1 MDYARWTDS
10 KGRHADFR
18 NVILIMTSNA
28 GAQYASQA
36 MVGFNSVV
44 TRGSAMLKEVK
55 RVFKPEFLNR
65 LSGTV
70 VFNDMSRDMATL
82 ILQKKLRELGEKLAV
97 KNVSMEL
104 SDDVFEYLLKEGFNP
119 IYGAREMDRVIGQQL
134 KPVLMRE
141 ILFGSLKQGGIVKI
155 ILKDGC
161 ILVG

>member
-1 MDYARWTDS
+1 
-10 KGRHADFR
+10 
-18 NVILIMTSNA
+18 
-28 GAQYASQA
+28 
-36 MVGFNSVV
+36 
-44 TRGSAMLKEVK
+44 
-55 RVFKPEFLNR
+55 
-65 LSGTV
+65 
-70 VFNDMSRDMATL
+70 MSRDMATL